1 MKSAETIS
9 QAVDGWIEE
18 ESDKRCIPVRVIRQS
33 DPWALM
39 DEEERED
46 AMEFIRWYM
55 KQDFLPLLQIPVK
68 PRDPDFWFSSYEEFL
83 ESAFNTHDYERGRR
97 PFDKYGYRVKK
108 VLEKVKDLAILYSCI
123 SSEVDRKDVQTR
135 YDNLVNSEFRN
146 RLLAI
151 VEKHR
156 KETDW
161 EERFLLERQIAKL
174 NRRILECKII
184 WEKYSRWE

>member
-1 MKSAETIS
+1 MKQAISET
-9 QAVDGWIEE
+9 VDKWIKEE
-18 ESDKRCIPVRVIRQS
+18 QCSRPALLRVIRAN
-33 DPWALM
+33 DPWEGM
-39 DEEERED
+39 SEEEIED
-46 AMEFIRWYM
+46 VKEFIRWYLS
-55 KQDFLPLLQIPVK
+55 QDFLILLQIPAK
-68 PRDPDFWFSSYEEFL
+68 PRETDFWFSSYEEFL

-123 SSEVDRKDVQTR
+123 NSEADRKEVRAR
-135 YDNLVNSEFRN
+135 YDSLVNSEFRN
-146 RLLAI
+146 RLLALA
-151 VEKHR
+151 EKHR

-161 EERFLLERQIAKL
+161 DERFLLQGQIAKF